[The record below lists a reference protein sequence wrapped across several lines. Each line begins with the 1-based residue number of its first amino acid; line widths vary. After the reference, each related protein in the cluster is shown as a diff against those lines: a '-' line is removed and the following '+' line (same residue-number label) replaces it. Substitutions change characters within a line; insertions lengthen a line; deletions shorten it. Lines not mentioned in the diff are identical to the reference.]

1 MKKTFFKVLALAV
14 LFASCGDADTAVYKG
29 TSSDQTLLSFAS
41 PFYSLPIEVNDDG
54 SVDVVLNSSNATDAD
69 RTYNVIIVTEETD
82 ADPATYNLPGT
93 ITIPAGAFQGV
104 LHITGQDADL
114 EDTKTL
120 TLKLDGVPEDVVF
133 PANKVVIDVQQV
145 CPVDPTKF
153 VGDYLIQETTPY
165 VDGPTLDHGSV
176 VNVSI
181 PAGDNNLRRQFT
193 TRNYINYCTT
203 TTMSFKFAL
212 VCGNVVVDAGQAS
225 TCSCNGGLTFGPAA
239 VPSPYDA
246 NDDSVFY
253 VSFTN
258 DESADCGGVYQTTY
272 KFTKQ

>member
-1 MKKTFFKVLALAV
+1 MKTFFKTLAV
-14 LFASCGDADTAVYKG
+14 ALLFASCGEADTAVYKG
-29 TSSDQTLLSFAS
+29 SSSDQTFLSFS
-41 PFYSLPIEVNDDG
+41 SEFYSLPVEVNDDG
-54 SVDVVLNSSNATDAD
+54 SVDVILNSSTASDAD
-69 RTYNVIIVTEETD
+69 RTYNVSIVTAETT
-82 ADPATYNLPGT
+82 ADPATYNLPST
-93 ITIPAGAFQGV
+93 VTIPAGAYQGV
-104 LHITGQDADL
+104 LRITGQDAGL
-114 EDTKTL
+114 EESTVL
-120 TLKLDGVPEDVVF
+120 TIILDGLGEDVAF
-133 PANKVVIDVQQV
+133 DSNKAVINVQQV

-153 VGDYLIQETTPY
+153 VGDYLLTETTPY

-176 VNVSI
+176 VNISI

-212 VCGNVVVDAGQAS
+212 VCGQMIVDAGQAS
-225 TCSCNGGLTFGPAA
+225 TCSCNGALTFGPAA
-239 VPSPYDA
+239 EASTYDA

-258 DESADCGGVYQTTY
+258 DETADCGGVYQTTY